1 MGAEACFCSHKNQ
14 EDIMFDKEKPYND
27 LPLITSLNFEEDVA
41 LNRLA
46 EDTRVAIELLNYAV
60 NSLPSPNILLDTL
73 SLQEAKVSSNIE
85 NIVTTND
92 DLYKGIV
99 FENFTAEAKEV
110 ANYKNALFI
119 GFDRLTEKG
128 IISSSDIVEINR
140 PVNKKTP
147 GIRSN
152 LQGFSDY
159 TRIANINANGE
170 LETVYTPPH
179 GKELIQEL
187 LIDML
192 EFVYDDETYIMHP
205 LIKIALAH
213 YQFESIHPFRDGNG
227 RTGRILNV
235 LFLCQKGYLS
245 QPILYASS
253 YIIKNKNKYYKLLQ
267 ECKETQNYAKVI
279 KYMLASFK
287 TTAEKTLSIVE
298 SIKEMVNEY
307 TKDEFL
313 DKLKG
318 HKEVLFEIIDLIFK
332 KVYVRNSNL
341 VDLGIH
347 RQTAAVYLDQL
358 VDLGL
363 LTKEKVGRENIYK
376 NIRLLELFEGDNDN
390 E

>member
-1 MGAEACFCSHKNQ
+1 
-14 EDIMFDKEKPYND
+14 MFDKEKPYND

-110 ANYKNALFI
+110 ANYKDALFI
-119 GFDRLTEKG
+119 GFNQLKEKG
-128 IISSSDIVEINR
+128 IISPSDIIEINK

-147 GIRSN
+147 GIRRN
-152 LQGFSDY
+152 FQEFSDY

-170 LETVYTPPH
+170 PETIYTPPH

-192 EFVYDDETYIMHP
+192 DFVYDDEAYIMHP

-253 YIIKNKNKYYKLLQ
+253 YIIKNKNQYYKLLQ
-267 ECKETQNYAKVI
+267 ECKETQNYINVI

-287 TTAEKTLSIVE
+287 STAQKTLSIVE

-332 KVYVRNSNL
+332 KVYVRISNL

-363 LTKEKVGRENIYK
+363 LTKERVGRENIYK

>member
-1 MGAEACFCSHKNQ
+1 
-14 EDIMFDKEKPYND
+14 MFNKELPYND
-27 LPLITSLNFEEDVA
+27 LPLITSLSFDEDID
-41 LNRLA
+41 LRRLA

-60 NSLPSPNILLDTL
+60 NTLPSPNILLDTL

-110 ANYKNALFI
+110 ANYKDALFI
-119 GFDRLTEKG
+119 GFDSYKEKG
-128 IISSSDIVEINR
+128 IISPSDIIKINM

-152 LQGFSDY
+152 LPGFSDY

-170 LETVYTPPH
+170 PETIYTPPH

-187 LIDML
+187 LVDML
-192 EFVYDDETYIMHP
+192 EFVYDDEAYIMHP

-253 YIIKNKNKYYKLLQ
+253 YIIKNKNEYYRLLQ
-267 ECKETQNYAKVI
+267 ECKETQNYNNVI
-279 KYMLASFK
+279 RYMLESFK
-287 TTAEKTLSIVE
+287 ATAEKTLSIVE
-298 SIKEMVNEY
+298 SIKAMVNEY
-307 TKDEFL
+307 TKEDFL
-313 DKLKG
+313 NQLKG
-318 HKEVLFEIIDLIFK
+318 HKEVLLEMIDLIFR
-332 KVYVRNSNL
+332 KVYVKISDL
-341 VDLGIH
+341 VELGIH
-347 RQTAAVYLDQL
+347 RQTSAVYLDQL

-376 NIRLLELFEGDNDN
+376 NIRLLELFEGDSEN